1 MITSS
6 KILQPVNSD
15 PKTLTFIHSFIQLI
29 NIITKYVPSI
39 IPGIKEVASY
49 IDGHRIMW

>member
-29 NIITKYVPSI
+29 SFIIKYVPST
-39 IPGIKEVASY
+39 IPGTKEVASFV
-49 IDGHRIMW
+49 DGHRIMW